1 ISKSVVTEDIVDI
14 YDSLGLEKAELSI
27 LSDKFLEEIKEMPQK
42 NLALQLLENLL
53 AGKIKSIQKT
63 NVVQA
68 EKYSELLKKSINK
81 YNTRG
86 ITSEIAI
93 RELI

>member
-1 ISKSVVTEDIVDI
+1 MDI

-53 AGKIKSIQKT
+53 AEKLSLFKKRILFKQK
-63 NVVQA
+63 
-68 EKYSELLKKSINK
+68 
-81 YNTRG
+81 NT
-86 ITSEIAI
+86 
-93 RELI
+93 LNY